1 MNTVTADLA
10 REVYEGFKTRNEA
23 ALVLSEL
30 SEINVAT
37 AFDMIEKARH
47 HHILNLAVSYEQEQA
62 EDEDDIRYE
71 REYRLGASL

>member
-10 REVYEGFKTRNEA
+10 REVYEGLKTRNEA
-23 ALVLSEL
+23 VMVLSEL
-30 SEINVAT
+30 SEIDVAI

-47 HHILNLAVSYEQEQA
+47 RHILNLVFTYEQEQF
-62 EDEDDIRYE
+62 EDEDDTRYE

>member
-10 REVYEGFKTRNEA
+10 REVYEGLKTRNEA
-23 ALVLSEL
+23 AMVLSEL
-30 SEINVAT
+30 SEIDVAI

-47 HHILNLAVSYEQEQA
+47 RHILNLVFTYEQEQF
-62 EDEDDIRYE
+62 EDEDDTRYE